1 MDRLSDPLTSPQV
14 KMRYRPTWVLLVGEF
29 LVLNLTTKCIERESD
44 QLFQPLFYMRIL
56 SKMQL
61 QLYQDTG

>member
-1 MDRLSDPLTSPQV
+1 MVPLSDPLTSPQV
-14 KMRYRPTWVLLVGEF
+14 NMRYLSTSVPLVGEF
-29 LVLNLTTKCIERESD
+29 LVLNLTTKSIERESGP
-44 QLFQPLFYMRIL
+44 LFQPPIYMRIL